1 MTLDLNCDL
10 GENEPAA
17 CTRALMRSI
26 SSANIACG
34 GHAGSV
40 DRMEACVTWALAAG
54 VRLGAHP
61 GARDPGGSGRD
72 PIAIA
77 PPELQILLLQQ
88 VGALDR
94 IARAHHTRLHHDK
107 LHGALYHASDTH
119 QDLAEAYVTTIAR
132 WWPRLRIY
140 ARAGALVARRARA
153 HKVPVWEEVFLDRAY
168 RDDGT
173 LVPRTEPGAVISDL
187 RTLKQRLI
195 LFLARRQVCSV
206 SGTPLN
212 LPAQT
217 LCLHSDTPDAV
228 SRARALRRLLP

>member
-77 PPELQILLLQQ
+77 PPELQILLLHQ

-94 IARAHHTRLHHDK
+94 IARAHHTRLHHVK

-140 ARAGALVARRARA
+140 ARRGPWL
-153 HKVPVWEEVFLDRAY
+153 
-168 RDDGT
+168 
-173 LVPRTEPGAVISDL
+173 PGAPAHTRYPSGKRFSWTGPIG
-187 RTLKQRLI
+187 TT
-195 LFLARRQVCSV
+195 AR
-206 SGTPLN
+206 
-212 LPAQT
+212 
-217 LCLHSDTPDAV
+217 LCLGRSQAP
-228 SRARALRRLLP
+228 

>member
-10 GENEPAA
+10 GESEPPA

-40 DRMEACVTWALAAG
+40 DRMQTCVTWAVAAG

-61 GARDPGGSGRD
+61 GAPDPGGFGRE
-72 PIAIA
+72 PSAIT
-77 PPELQILLLQQ
+77 PPELQLLLLHQ

-94 IARAHHTRLHHDK
+94 IARAHGARLHHVK
-107 LHGALYHASDTH
+107 LHGALYHASDTDK
-119 QDLAEAYVTTIAR
+119 DLAEAYVTAIAR

-140 ARAGALVARRARA
+140 ARAGALVTRRARA
-153 HKVPVWEEVFLDRAY
+153 HKVSVSEEVFLDRAY

-173 LVPRTEPGAVISDL
+173 LVPRTDPGAVISDL
-187 RTLKQRLI
+187 LTLKQRLI
-195 LFLARRQVCSV
+195 LFVTRHQVCAA
-206 SGTPLN
+206 SGKPIHLK
-212 LPAQT
+212 AQT
-217 LCLHSDTPDAV
+217 LCLHSDTPDAAA
-228 SRARALRRLLP
+228 RARALRKLLP